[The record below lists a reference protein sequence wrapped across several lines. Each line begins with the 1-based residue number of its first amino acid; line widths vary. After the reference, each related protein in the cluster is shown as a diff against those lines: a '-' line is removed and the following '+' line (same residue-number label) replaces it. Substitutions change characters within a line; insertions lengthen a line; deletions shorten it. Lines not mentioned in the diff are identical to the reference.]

1 MYHLGNVGADASP
14 AIPVPKNKSL
24 HAVLSL
30 WLLPLLQLEL
40 VSSGYDFSSA
50 SERPVE
56 SLLCYQYGKLGLN
69 RYSGGLAETIVPY
82 QNQEQ

>member
-1 MYHLGNVGADASP
+1 MIIIPFVRESAS
-14 AIPVPKNKSL
+14 VSMFESSKSR
-24 HAVLSL
+24 
-30 WLLPLLQLEL
+30 LPLLQLEL